1 MKKNHS
7 NAVLSFFFFCVKI
20 LFTGMGMAENT
31 SIPVNVGVVL
41 DLESDLDG
49 KIALSC
55 IEMALSDFYAT
66 HGDYKTR
73 LVLTTRDSMKDVVGA
88 AAAGSLSHSHPLK
101 LDVII
106 SMLQS

>member
-7 NAVLSFFFFCVKI
+7 KAVLSFFFCVKI
-20 LFTGMGMAENT
+20 LFTEMGMAENT
-31 SIPVNVGVVL
+31 SILVNVGVVL
-41 DLESDLDG
+41 DLDSELDG
-49 KIALSC
+49 RIALSC

-73 LVLTTRDSMKDVVGA
+73 LVLHTRDSKKDVVGA